1 MPKIKTKKS
10 ATKRFK
16 ITKTGKIMR
25 RQSFARHLN
34 VKRSS
39 KKRRMQSRLVEVTG
53 FYAKKLRKA
62 LGIRVKKARKE
73 DTTNA

>member
-1 MPKIKTKKS
+1 MKFRPKTRKS

-16 ITKTGKIMR
+16 ITKSGKILR
-25 RQSFARHLN
+25 RQSFTSHLN

-39 KKRRMQSRLVEVTG
+39 KKRRAQSRPVEVTG

-62 LGIRVKKARKE
+62 LGLKKR
-73 DTTNA
+73 

>member
-10 ATKRFK
+10 VTRRFK
-16 ITKTGKIMR
+16 ITKTGKILR
-25 RQSFARHLN
+25 KSGFSSHLN

-39 KKRRMQSRLVEVTG
+39 KKRRKARRPVEVTG

-62 LGIRVKKARKE
+62 LGIRQKHA
-73 DTTNA
+73 